1 MDLELWWV
9 ILLLPVLAFGIVLGF
24 FPQKVVQFRAK
35 LQHNMFKALNVS
47 DEWIDR
53 SIFSKIFGERYS
65 ERLEAQKEKPKEFR
79 ILVYWIRIIG
89 LFALLVFILMLFV
102 VISYITLNLEGFSS
116 A

>member
-1 MDLELWWV
+1 MVGNPLIAGV
-9 ILLLPVLAFGIVLGF
+9 SFRYCFGIL
-24 FPQKVVQFRAK
+24 PQKVVQFRAK

-102 VISYITLNLEGFSS
+102 VISYIKLNLEGFSG